1 MSKVKSETMIELID
15 DHSFHLHNDK
25 ISYVLT
31 VMENGQLGHLY
42 YGKALGSLT
51 TTELDYLRAQASKSA
66 GTVKYSPTTG
76 NFNLADRA
84 QEYPVYGSS
93 DFRRGALDVYADN
106 DPWYLDFSYQSYTI
120 TDTKPRSLAQP
131 ATYAVGN
138 QEAQELAITLV
149 DQVHQL
155 KLVTYYTIFRAHGV
169 IARRS
174 TLTNLGASSV
184 MIQNMMSAVLELPD
198 DQFEMVNLAG
208 AWLKERHVKYHNLA
222 QGTVAVESLKGASG
236 HQHNPFIALTRSRSL
251 TTGDVYASNLIYSGN
266 FLSQVEVNEWHKPRL
281 MTGISPAY
289 FGWQLA
295 PAATFSTPEALLYYS
310 ADGLNGLMAET
321 QAVAQQQIADRQWQ
335 RRPRPIVFNNWEAT
349 YFNFDETK
357 LLTLAQQAKQLGME
371 CFVVDDGWFGH
382 RDSDRTSLGDW
393 RVDHRKFPHGMG
405 HFAQQIHDLGLQMGL
420 WFEPEMVSPDTPLYR
435 DHPDW
440 VVRHPYPRTAIGR
453 GQYVLDF
460 ANPAVVTAIYAQ
472 IKPVIEAAQ
481 LDFIK
486 WDMNRN
492 ITEAYSP
499 YLAAQGLPQTEFFHR
514 YILGVYDLY
523 QRILTDFPDLLIEG
537 CAGGGGRFD
546 LGMLFYSP
554 QMWPSDDSDAV
565 ERLSILSGTTLAY
578 PLSAFSNHVSAVPN
592 DQVGRMTPLKMRQNV
607 ADFGPLGYELDIT
620 KLPAPE
626 LAAIKDNIDFYRQ
639 HRELLVNGHFQQ
651 LQPLDPDANT
661 VAWSVA
667 NADQSE
673 LFVGFYRKLA
683 TPNTSVLNYLKLP
696 NVAVNRHYQIDD
708 GPIVSGQILQQ
719 FGLRE
724 PYQFNGANADTAEL
738 RGDFQSQLY
747 HLVAV
752 D

>member
-1 MSKVKSETMIELID
+1 MSESKAMIELIGENV
-15 DHSFHLHNDK
+15 FHLHNDK
-25 ISYVLT
+25 ISYMIA
-31 VMENGQLGHLY
+31 VMANGQLGHLY
-42 YGKALGSLT
+42 YGKSLGYLT
-51 TTELDYLRAQASKSA
+51 ADEVTYLRTQESKSA
-66 GTVKYSPTTG
+66 GTVKYSPESG

-93 DFRRGALDVYADN
+93 DFRRGALDVSCDN

-120 TDTKPRSLAQP
+120 TDTKPRSLARP
-131 ATYAVGN
+131 ATYAVGS
-138 QEAQELAITLV
+138 QEAQQLAITLI
-149 DQVHQL
+149 DEAHQL
-155 KLVTYYTIFRAHGV
+155 KLVEHYTIFKAHGV
-169 IARRS
+169 IVRSS
-174 TLTNLGASSV
+174 TLTNLGDKPV
-184 MIQNMMSAVLELPD
+184 MIQNMMSGVLELPD
-198 DQFEMVNLAG
+198 DNFEMVNLGG
-208 AWLKERHVKYHNLA
+208 AWLKERHVKFHNLE
-222 QGTVAVESLKGASG
+222 QGTVSVESLKGASG
-236 HQHNPFIALTRSRSL
+236 HQHNPFVALMRSHSL
-251 TTGDVYASNLIYSGN
+251 TDGDVYASNLIYSGN
-266 FLSQVEVNEWHKPRL
+266 FLSQVEVNEWHKTRL

-289 FGWQLA
+289 FGWELT
-295 PAATFSTPEALLYYS
+295 PEESFSTPEALLYYS
-310 ADGLNGLMAET
+310 ATGVNGLMAET

-335 RRPRPIVFNNWEAT
+335 KRPRPIVLNNWEAT

-382 RDSDRTSLGDW
+382 RDNDRTSLGDW
-393 RVDHRKFPHGMG
+393 RVDRRKFPNGIG
-405 HFAQQIHDLGLQMGL
+405 HFAQRIHELGLQMGL

-435 DHPDW
+435 DHPEW
-440 VVRHPYPRTAIGR
+440 VVRHPYPRTSIGR

-460 ANPAVVTAIYAQ
+460 ANPAVVDAIYAQ
-472 IKPVIEAAQ
+472 IKPVIEAAK

-499 YLAAQGLPQTEFFHR
+499 YLAEKERPQTEFFHR
-514 YILGVYDLY
+514 YMLGVYDLY

-565 ERLSILSGTTLAY
+565 ERLSILSGTALAY

-592 DQVGRMTPLKMRQNV
+592 DQVGRVTPLAMRQNV
-607 ADFGPLGYELDIT
+607 CDFGPLGYELDIT
-620 KLPAPE
+620 ALPADE
-626 LAAIKDNIDFYRQ
+626 LAAIKANIDFYQQ
-639 HRELLVNGHFQQ
+639 HRELLVNGDFRQ
-651 LQPLDPDANT
+651 LRSIDPAANT

-667 NADQSE
+667 NPAKTE

-683 TPNTSVLNYLKLP
+683 TPNSAVLNHIKLP
-696 NVAVNRHYQIDD
+696 TVAANQNYQIDD
-708 GPIVSGQILQQ
+708 GPVVSGRLLQQ

-738 RGDFQSQLY
+738 RGDFQSHVY

-752 D
+752 N

>member
-1 MSKVKSETMIELID
+1 
-15 DHSFHLHNDK
+15 
-25 ISYVLT
+25 
-31 VMENGQLGHLY
+31 
-42 YGKALGSLT
+42 
-51 TTELDYLRAQASKSA
+51 
-66 GTVKYSPTTG
+66 
-76 NFNLADRA
+76 
-84 QEYPVYGSS
+84 
-93 DFRRGALDVYADN
+93 
-106 DPWYLDFSYQSYTI
+106 
-120 TDTKPRSLAQP
+120 
-131 ATYAVGN
+131 
-138 QEAQELAITLV
+138 
-149 DQVHQL
+149 
-155 KLVTYYTIFRAHGV
+155 
-169 IARRS
+169 
-174 TLTNLGASSV
+174 
-184 MIQNMMSAVLELPD
+184 
-198 DQFEMVNLAG
+198 
-208 AWLKERHVKYHNLA
+208 
-222 QGTVAVESLKGASG
+222 
-236 HQHNPFIALTRSRSL
+236 
-251 TTGDVYASNLIYSGN
+251 
-266 FLSQVEVNEWHKPRL
+266 

-626 LAAIKDNIDFYRQ
+626 LAAIKANIDFYQQ

-651 LQPLDPDANT
+651 LQSLDPDANT